1 MDDTN
6 LTPWGAVMSAAKD
19 DADEPDTPAA
29 SAEEIAGPSPV
40 LVQQITPEM
49 VAGGYQLGAGSQ
61 QITVGG
67 EGKGPKVPMIIAAV
81 LVVVGLIGFAVGAVV
96 GGSIEDTFNR
106 LSTVDYTN
114 QIGASGEITYKD
126 ADGAG
131 EEGWYLLIPGDPKAD
146 ENDNGIID
154 ACEGINFTFTDADGD
169 DASERI
175 ARVSCSTDIF
185 DGDSNA
191 NEPYFDITD
200 HVIVARVCHTIAD
213 DPGEREHRC
222 VEGESFTVA
231 NDAGV
236 NMSVVDLD
244 AMYIE
249 TGFVEELLTKGAVSV
264 VAFGAGCCSAC
275 GGLIALVVGLTRL
288 GGGKPSQQVQ
298 FQIQ

>member
-29 SAEEIAGPSPV
+29 TAEEIAGPSPV
-40 LVQQITPEM
+40 LEQQITPEM

-154 ACEGINFTFTDADGD
+154 ACEGSTSRSPMLTGTMPANASQGFPVQPTFSMAIPTPT
-169 DASERI
+169 SR
-175 ARVSCSTDIF
+175 T
-185 DGDSNA
+185 
-191 NEPYFDITD
+191 
-200 HVIVARVCHTIAD
+200 
-213 DPGEREHRC
+213 
-222 VEGESFTVA
+222 
-231 NDAGV
+231 
-236 NMSVVDLD
+236 
-244 AMYIE
+244 
-249 TGFVEELLTKGAVSV
+249 LTSP
-264 VAFGAGCCSAC
+264 
-275 GGLIALVVGLTRL
+275 TT
-288 GGGKPSQQVQ
+288 
-298 FQIQ
+298 